1 MKYVFNKGRYAVAFD
16 VQYKGLPRS
25 FTFDRRRVY
34 LDTGNIATTGIT
46 EVEDEVYELLLKNAR
61 FKELIDSKEF
71 ELVDS
76 PKIKD
81 SADDALKAENEKL
94 KQELAEAKKKDN
106 SKTSKEEIKA
116 KEAEIASL
124 KAQLNALTKKD
135 KKADKETEG
144 F

>member
-16 VQYKGLPRS
+16 IQYKGLPRS

-61 FKELIDSKEF
+61 FKELIDLKEF

-76 PKIKD
+76 PKLND

-94 KQELAEAKKKDN
+94 KKELAEAKKKDN
-106 SKTSKEEIKA
+106 SKTSKEIKA
-116 KEAEIASL
+116 KDDEIASL

-135 KKADKETEG
+135 KQIDKETEG